1 MNITFEMSWLTSKES
16 MFDISGFTILV
27 VEETPFPLGISIIF
41 VGVSLMLAMTKMMK
55 GKQ

>member
-1 MNITFEMSWLTSKES
+1 

-27 VEETPFPLGISIIF
+27 VEETSFPLGISIIF
-41 VGVSLMLAMTKMMK
+41 AGVSLMLAMTKMMK